1 MDTTQLL
8 KGALD
13 LAILSV
19 ISVEDQYGYE
29 IAKRLRESGF
39 LDIGDAS
46 VYGTLRRLE
55 GSGSLKSYFM
65 ESEDG
70 PNRKYYTITK
80 PGQNELLSAEKTW
93 SDFAQ
98 TMTALLL
105 ETKQGK
111 KEGGTK

>member
-13 LAILSV
+13 LAILAV

-29 IAKRLRESGF
+29 IAKRLRDSGF
-39 LDIGDAS
+39 SDIGDAS

-70 PNRKYYTITK
+70 PNRKYYSITRS
-80 PGQNELLSAEKTW
+80 GQVELQSAEQTW
-93 SDFAQ
+93 SDFSK
-98 TMTALLL
+98 TMTKLLAESKL
-105 ETKQGK
+105 ENKKGATK
-111 KEGGTK
+111 

>member
-13 LAILSV
+13 LAILAV
-19 ISVEDQYGYE
+19 ISSEDQYGYE

-39 LDIGDAS
+39 IDIGDAS

-55 GSGSLKSYFM
+55 SSGSLKSYFM

-70 PNRKYYTITK
+70 PNRKYYSLTK
-80 PGQNELLSAEKTW
+80 LGTKELLSAQQTWVEFSNTMDTLLMESKT
-93 SDFAQ
+93 ANKGEQ
-98 TMTALLL
+98 
-105 ETKQGK
+105 K
-111 KEGGTK
+111 

>member
-13 LAILSV
+13 LAILAV

-29 IAKRLRESGF
+29 IAKRLRDSGF
-39 LDIGDAS
+39 TEIGDAS

-55 GSGSLKSYFM
+55 GSGSLRSYFM

-70 PNRKYYTITK
+70 PNRKYYSITK
-80 PGQNELLSAEKTW
+80 PGQIELASAEKTW
-93 SDFAQ
+93 TEFSK
-98 TMTALLL
+98 TMASLLS
-105 ETKQGK
+105 ESTIENKKGATK
-111 KEGGTK
+111 